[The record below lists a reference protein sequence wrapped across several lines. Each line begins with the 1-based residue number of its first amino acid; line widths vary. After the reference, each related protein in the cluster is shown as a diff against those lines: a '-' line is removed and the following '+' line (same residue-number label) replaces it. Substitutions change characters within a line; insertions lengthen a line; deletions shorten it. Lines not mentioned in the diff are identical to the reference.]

1 MLGGGGRGG
10 GGPGEGEGG
19 RGGGRQYK
27 NDFCANLFYMIIL
40 RQNIF

>member
-1 MLGGGGRGG
+1 MLGGGGGA
-10 GGPGEGEGG
+10 EGREMVKAG
-19 RGGGRQYK
+19 GGGRQYK